1 MIADV
6 AVRLATVADAAD
18 IAHMS
23 RDYIEQG
30 LPWRWTVDRVTRTI
44 RDPNTNVVV
53 VGEQGAIAAF
63 GIMFYAEDD
72 AHLLLLAV
80 RDTGQRSGIGSAIL
94 LWLEAAARSAGARR
108 VRVESRKDNA
118 AARSFYNEHGY
129 HERVIKAAMYS
140 GIADGICLEKWLG
153 RET

>member
-30 LPWRWTVDRVTRTI
+30 LPWRWTIDRVTRTI
-44 RDPNTNVVV
+44 RDPNTNAVV

-80 RDTGQRSGIGSAIL
+80 RSTGQRSGIGSAIL

-108 VRVESRKDNA
+108 IRVETRKDND

-140 GIADGICLEKWLG
+140 GMADGIWLEKWLG
-153 RET
+153 RDA

>member
-18 IAHMS
+18 IAYMS

-53 VGEQGAIAAF
+53 VGEQGAITAF

-108 VRVESRKDNA
+108 IRVESRKDNA

>member
-6 AVRLATVADAAD
+6 AIRLATVADAAD
-18 IAHMS
+18 IAYMS

-44 RDPNTNVVV
+44 RDPNTNTVV

-63 GIMFYAEDD
+63 GIMFHAEDD

-80 RDTGQRSGIGSAIL
+80 RNSGQRSGVGSAIL

-108 VRVESRKDNA
+108 IRVEARKDND

-129 HERVIKAAMYS
+129 HERVIKTAMYS
-140 GIADGICLEKWLG
+140 GIADGLCLEKWLG
-153 RET
+153 GAA

>member
-53 VGEQGAIAAF
+53 VGEQGAITAF

-108 VRVESRKDNA
+108 IRVESRKDNA